1 MGQAWASTE
10 NCCSKSEQT
19 EVEQVEACQPT
30 RPPAPLENAIY
41 EEGVAGMTSPSS
53 EVFGFM
59 STSSDSIEIID
70 LTKTN
75 VSAELLRGIS
85 LQKTLHSF
93 GRLWRRRPADLN
105 LRQRAQLYG
114 QSEPVAK
121 LDVFISHAWHTP
133 GKWKFLSLLLQ
144 FGWKP
149 TLLFW
154 AFGTSLSFILS
165 LFDVL
170 PQVITVRV
178 TALEQAGPAAFW
190 LLLTGLL
197 SAIAGLTTSPYI
209 SWTSN
214 SRRCFVDIAC
224 IHQADEQL
232 MKQGILK
239 MGAFLA
245 ASSELR
251 VLWSAPYLSRLWCI
265 FELAAYRKVN
275 PTGKISLAPV
285 YIEMIVLVMYLWM
298 YAASIVWWFSR
309 TTERFSILWFIAMAL
324 ALGSSG
330 FAAVHALRYNCQC
343 KKQLIADLDSFDVM
357 RVECQSE
364 YDKACIHTAIE
375 NWYGSLQA
383 FSAYVRGPLREDV
396 LKPMQTPGSV
406 SFGYICLLTS
416 PLVTVCLEGVLA
428 MVKAAKPLNILLG
441 YILSYMVG
449 LTLLLLPALLVL
461 LIDLCERGA
470 VQDHRCKSYL
480 QSLGIAFLVLLAALV
495 GSAMASLSYRHSIW
509 MSLGWVGV
517 ASAFAGC
524 VRRCCWHR

>member
-1 MGQAWASTE
+1 
-10 NCCSKSEQT
+10 
-19 EVEQVEACQPT
+19 
-30 RPPAPLENAIY
+30 
-41 EEGVAGMTSPSS
+41 MTSPSS

-251 VLWSAPYLSRLWCI
+251 VLWSAPYLSRLWHRLFTARDCC
-265 FELAAYRKVN
+265 V
-275 PTGKISLAPV
+275 
-285 YIEMIVLVMYLWM
+285 VL
-298 YAASIVWWFSR
+298 
-309 TTERFSILWFIAMAL
+309 
-324 ALGSSG
+324 
-330 FAAVHALRYNCQC
+330 
-343 KKQLIADLDSFDVM
+343 
-357 RVECQSE
+357 
-364 YDKACIHTAIE
+364 
-375 NWYGSLQA
+375 
-383 FSAYVRGPLREDV
+383 
-396 LKPMQTPGSV
+396 
-406 SFGYICLLTS
+406 
-416 PLVTVCLEGVLA
+416 
-428 MVKAAKPLNILLG
+428 
-441 YILSYMVG
+441 
-449 LTLLLLPALLVL
+449 
-461 LIDLCERGA
+461 
-470 VQDHRCKSYL
+470 
-480 QSLGIAFLVLLAALV
+480 
-495 GSAMASLSYRHSIW
+495 
-509 MSLGWVGV
+509 
-517 ASAFAGC
+517 
-524 VRRCCWHR
+524 